1 MSSSSSTYDYLF
13 KIVLAGNSSV
23 GKSSL
28 ILKFVENTFKEIF
41 LPTIGIDFKLKT
53 LTINDKR
60 IKLQIWDTAGQDRFK
75 TVNKNYYRGAHGILL
90 MYDITQLDSFK
101 NLNSWLIE
109 IEKNANKNVVKLLV
123 GNKVDL
129 ENERKVTY
137 QQGNEFAEAN
147 DMLFIE
153 TSVKEDVNVTKA
165 FENLGEK
172 LVVLAESES
181 ECNGGEC
188 SKTKKKVDLNCKG
201 EDIDFNVGSESN
213 KKKCC

>member
-90 MYDITQLDSFK
+90 MYDITQFDSFK

-137 QQGNEFAEAN
+137 QQGNEFAASN

-201 EDIDFNVGSESN
+201 EDIDFNIGSESN

>member
-13 KIVLAGNSSV
+13 KIVLVGNSSV

-137 QQGNEFAEAN
+137 QQGNEFAESN

-153 TSVKEDVNVTKA
+153 TSVKEDINVTKA

-181 ECNGGEC
+181 ESNGGEC
-188 SKTKKKVDLNCKG
+188 KTKKKVDLNFKG
-201 EDIDFNVGSESN
+201 EDIDFNIGSESN